1 MIPSV
6 GKVPTVVSG
15 APTRT
20 PEAPPA
26 SPTAADTI
34 VTISPAARVTY
45 LYAAGLSTAQ
55 IAARTGL
62 PIDTIRRILGLAA

>member
-1 MIPSV
+1 
-6 GKVPTVVSG
+6 
-15 APTRT
+15 
-20 PEAPPA
+20 
-26 SPTAADTI
+26 